1 MEDKEL
7 EILEELI
14 EKDHKIF
21 DTALEKVDEL
31 TKKDHDNPKK
41 WEFVKCHIND
51 VYYDYIGRY
60 DILSNLENDVRWYG
74 FKVVYGWLKA
84 IENVDPDRIVKEAI
98 KDYNPKDWKNCSI
111 DEIGDFSM
119 EYFRPFW

>member
-1 MEDKEL
+1 MKDKEL
-7 EILEELI
+7 EALI
-14 EKDHKIF
+14 EKDRKIF
-21 DTALEKVDEL
+21 DTALERVDEL
-31 TKKDHDNPKK
+31 AKKDRNDPKK

-60 DILSNLENDVRWYG
+60 DIFSNLENDVRWYG

-84 IENVDPDRIVKEAI
+84 IENVDPDCIVKEAI
-98 KDYNPKDWKNCSI
+98 KDYNPTDWLDCSV

-119 EYFRPFW
+119 EYFRPLW